1 MELIFIELVVSQK
14 MEKIN
19 VMMEITKDILMKL
32 LNSVKKGVK
41 SADKIT
47 QNVNYPTHS

>member
-1 MELIFIELVVSQK
+1 MDAIFIELVVSQK

-32 LNSVKKGVK
+32 LNIVKKSVN
-41 SADKIT
+41 SADKIIK
-47 QNVNYPTHS
+47 NVNNLTHS